1 MLNFLKK
8 LFLSNKYSLLVLL
21 ILALWLKLV
30 KDYNILLS
38 YLVLIVLYLF
48 VGIIVEMVLER
59 FFPGF
64 NAPRHA
70 ERRREERRHEEAEE
84 EEEELA
90 PEEEQPVKRA
100 PRREIRQS
108 VSAEK
113 RGETGMRLVNL

>member
-21 ILALWLKLV
+21 ILSLWLKLV

-59 FFPGF
+59 FFPALTRLGTR
-64 NAPRHA
+64 N
-70 ERRREERRHEEAEE
+70 
-84 EEEELA
+84 
-90 PEEEQPVKRA
+90 
-100 PRREIRQS
+100 
-108 VSAEK
+108 
-113 RGETGMRLVNL
+113 GGMKNGR

>member
-84 EEEELA
+84 EELSLMESVEA
-90 PEEEQPVKRA
+90 VPEEVSLLEFRA
-100 PRREIRQS
+100 S
-108 VSAEK
+108 SSSSCVCSSSLCA
-113 RGETGMRLVNL
+113 